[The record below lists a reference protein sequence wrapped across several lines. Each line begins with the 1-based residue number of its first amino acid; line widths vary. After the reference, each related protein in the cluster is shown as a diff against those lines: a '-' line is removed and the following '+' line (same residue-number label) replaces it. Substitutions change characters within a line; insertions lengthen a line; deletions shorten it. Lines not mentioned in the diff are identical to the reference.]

1 MARESKRRVALRE
14 DRSSRLL
21 DAAPDA
27 IVIVN
32 DKGVI
37 DFVNLQTQRTFGYP
51 RDELIGQ
58 PIEVLVPERYRA
70 THLGHRMKFTAEPRT
85 RPMGSGLE
93 LFGQK
98 KDGSE
103 FPIEI
108 SLSPVE
114 IDGGLLIS
122 AAIRDITERKR
133 LEAEARRVNAHLR
146 SAVESIPGAF
156 AIFDAE
162 DVLVLCNSACRDFVG
177 RGIQGPIIGRKYA
190 ELVDAAALL
199 TDNFDLG
206 DEPKA
211 TFRARRIAYHESPT
225 DTLDVRSK
233 EGRSY
238 RISDRRTA
246 EGGTVTTIWD
256 LTEDVKRE
264 NELVDMRSLAEAA
277 SSAKSE
283 FLSSMSHELR
293 TPLNAILG
301 FAQLLKRDKKTPL
314 SLRQQERLDHILKG
328 GEHLLRLIDD
338 VLDLARIEAG
348 RVAISTEPVSVQDVL
363 QEVKSTLAPMAT
375 RMEIDLLIAPLPAA
389 LSKVLADRTRFAQ
402 ILMNYGSNA
411 IKYGRTGGL
420 ARFTVSTQPG
430 RYVRVSVADDGMGIP
445 ADKQDKIFQPF
456 QRAGQEA
463 GPIEGTG
470 IGLAI
475 TKRLAEMM
483 HGNVGFHSK
492 PGEGSEFW
500 IDLPM
505 QEEEVAP
512 VAAILPQDARA
523 STFAQG
529 DGARH
534 RVVYVEDNPSNIAFM
549 KDLMSEFGTIELLT
563 APTAEIGVELVRAHK
578 PHVVI
583 MDINLPGM
591 SGFDATRKLTEWPET
606 RDIPVVALTA
616 AAMIRDTER
625 AVGAGFY
632 RYLTKPVKVNELMD
646 VLEELLAGN
655 VAETSNS

>member
-1 MARESKRRVALRE
+1 MTRDSKKRVALRE

-32 DKGVI
+32 EKGVI
-37 DFVNLQTQRTFGYP
+37 ELVNLQTERTFGYA

-58 PIEVLVPERYRA
+58 PVEVLVPARYRS
-70 THLGHRMKFTAEPRT
+70 THVGHRSRFTAGPKA

-98 KDGSE
+98 RDGSE

-114 IDGGLLIS
+114 IDGALLVS

-133 LEAEARRVNAHLR
+133 LEDEAKRGNNHLR

-156 AIFDAE
+156 VLFDV
-162 DVLVLCNSACRDFVG
+162 DDRLVLCNSAFRDFVG
-177 RGIQGPIIGRKYA
+177 QGMEGPIIGRTH
-190 ELVDAAALL
+190 EEMVDAALL
-199 TDNFDLG
+199 ADNFDLG
-206 DEPKA
+206 SEHQA
-211 TFRARRIAYHESPT
+211 AFRERWLSYHKTPVG
-225 DTLDVRSK
+225 TLDLRSK
-233 EGRSY
+233 EGQSFRV
-238 RISDRRTA
+238 SDRRTV

-264 NELVDMRSLAEAA
+264 EELLRMRALAEAA
-277 SSAKSE
+277 SLAKSE

-314 SLRQQERLDHILKG
+314 SLRQQERLEHILKG

-348 RVAISTEPVSVQDVL
+348 RVAISTEPVSVIDVL
-363 QEVKSTLAPMAT
+363 EEVKNTLAPMAT
-375 RMEIDLLIAPLPAA
+375 RAEIDILIAPLPED
-389 LSKVLADRTRFAQ
+389 LTKILADRTRFSQ

-420 ARFTVSTQPG
+420 ATFTVSTRPG
-430 RYVRVSVADDGMGIP
+430 RVLRITVKDDGMGI
-445 ADKQDKIFQPF
+445 ADDNHDKIFQPF
-456 QRAGQEA
+456 QRAGQET

-483 HGNVGFHSK
+483 RGKVGFHSK
-492 PGEGSEFW
+492 TGEGSEFW
-500 IDLPM
+500 IELPM
-505 QEEEVAP
+505 LEENADPTAVRPTPGIHISSLADPE
-512 VAAILPQDARA
+512 
-523 STFAQG
+523 
-529 DGARH
+529 GARYL
-534 RVVYVEDNPSNIAFM
+534 VVYVEDNPSNIAFM
-549 KDLMSEFGTIELLT
+549 KDLIGDLGRVDLLT

-578 PHVVI
+578 PDVVI

-591 SGFDATRKLTEWPET
+591 SGFEATRKLGGWPET

-616 AAMIRDTER
+616 AAMTRDTER
-625 AVGAGFY
+625 AAGAGFY
-632 RYLTKPVKVNELMD
+632 RYLTKPVKVDELTG
-646 VLEELLAGN
+646 VLEELL
-655 VAETSNS
+655 VPDTPKT

>member
-1 MARESKRRVALRE
+1 MTHDSKGLALRE

-32 DKGVI
+32 EKGVI
-37 DFVNLQTQRTFGYP
+37 EFVNIQTERTFGYS

-58 PIEVLVPERYRA
+58 LVEVLVPARYRSS
-70 THLGHRMKFTAEPRT
+70 HIGHRMKFAVEPKV

-98 KDGSE
+98 KNGIE

-114 IDGGLLIS
+114 VDGGVLFS
-122 AAIRDITERKR
+122 AAIRDITGRKR
-133 LEAEARRVNAHLR
+133 LEDETKRVNNHLR

-156 AIFDAE
+156 AIFDIA
-162 DVLVLCNSACRDFVG
+162 DGLVLCNSAYREFVG
-177 RGIQGPIIGRKYA
+177 PGIAGSILGRTHEEIVGA
-190 ELVDAAALL
+190 TLASND
-199 TDNFDLG
+199 FDLG
-206 DEPKA
+206 TETKA
-211 TFRARRIAYHESPT
+211 DCRARWLAYHANPT
-225 DTLDVRSK
+225 GTLDLRSK
-233 EGRSY
+233 AGLSFRV
-238 RISDRRTA
+238 SDRRTA

-256 LTEDVKRE
+256 LTEDVQRE
-264 NELVDMRSLAEAA
+264 SELLRMRTLAEAA

-301 FAQLLKRDKKTPL
+301 FAQLLMRDKKTPL
-314 SLRQQERLDHILKG
+314 SVRHQERLQHILKG

-348 RVAISTEPVSVQDVL
+348 RVAISTEPVSVADVL
-363 QEVKSTLAPMAT
+363 EEVNNTLAPMAS
-375 RMEIDLLIAPLPAA
+375 RAEIAILITPLPAA
-389 LSKVLADRTRFAQ
+389 LPHVLADRTRFAQ
-402 ILMNYGSNA
+402 ILMNFGSNA
-411 IKYGRTGGL
+411 IKYGRPGGK
-420 ARFTVSTQPG
+420 ATFTVSIGPD
-430 RYVRVSVADDGMGIP
+430 RFVRISVADDGFGIP
-445 ADKQDKIFQPF
+445 EEKQDKIFQPF
-456 QRAGQEA
+456 QRAGQET

-475 TKRLAEMM
+475 SKRLAEMM
-483 HGNVGFHSK
+483 RGRVGFDSTS
-492 PGEGSEFW
+492 GEGSEFW
-500 IDLPM
+500 IELPM
-505 QEEEVAP
+505 KDEGAEP
-512 VAAILPQDARA
+512 VALLRRDARGSMLA
-523 STFAQG
+523 EGNGT
-529 DGARH
+529 H
-534 RVVYVEDNPSNIAFM
+534 YMIVYVEDNPSNIAFM
-549 KDLMSEFGTIELLT
+549 KDLIGDMGGKINLLT

-578 PHVVI
+578 PDVVI

-591 SGFDATRKLTEWPET
+591 SGFDATRKLKEWPET

-625 AVGAGFY
+625 AAGAGFS
-632 RYLTKPVKVNELMD
+632 RYLTKPVKVDELTEA
-646 VLEELLAGN
+646 LESLLLGSA
-655 VAETSNS
+655 SPP